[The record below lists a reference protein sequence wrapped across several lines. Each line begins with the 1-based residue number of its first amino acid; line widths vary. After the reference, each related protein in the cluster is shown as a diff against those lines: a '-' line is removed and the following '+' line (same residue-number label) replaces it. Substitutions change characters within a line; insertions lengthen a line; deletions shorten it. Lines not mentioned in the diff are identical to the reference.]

1 VQTSANDSVGGPL
14 EVSLTAVVVNYNAG
28 PLLVDC
34 VRRALAQCE
43 EVVVV
48 DNASADNS
56 IALLGQAFA
65 GNTNLLVVRNPTNL
79 GFAGGCNIG
88 TAHAMSTH
96 VLFLNPD
103 CLLDPR
109 AVARLL
115 DAIES
120 DPAVGMVGGV
130 LVNPDGTEQGGGRRA
145 VPTPWR
151 SLVRAMGLSRFAERW
166 PKLFFDFHLHKQ
178 PLPSGPIEV
187 EAISGV
193 CMLVRQSTLAEVGR
207 WDDGYF
213 LHCEDLDLC
222 MRLTRA
228 GRKILFVPNAR
239 IVHYKGVCSRG
250 RPIFVEWHKHRGMML
265 FYRKFFR
272 HQYPGVLMWLVA
284 LGVWSRFA
292 APALFFSGRR
302 LRKFLARMHG
312 CPIRGPAWGNMPP
325 TDAVCSRSPWQSL
338 FRRARVGARTAA
350 RRVVRPSTALR
361 LAGALPVGPAP

>member
-1 VQTSANDSVGGPL
+1 MVTPVQTSANDSVGGPL
-14 EVSLTAVVVNYNAG
+14 DMSLTAIVVNYNAG

-34 VRRALAQCE
+34 VRRALAQCG
-43 EVVVV
+43 EVIVV

-56 IALLGQAFA
+56 IALLEQAFA

-79 GFAGGCNIG
+79 GFAGACNIG
-88 TAHAMSTH
+88 TSHAMSTH

-109 AVARLL
+109 TVARLL
-115 DAIES
+115 DALES

-151 SLVRAMGLSRFAERW
+151 SLVRAFGLSRFAKRW

-178 PLPSGPIEV
+178 PLPNGPIEV
-187 EAISGV
+187 EAISGA

-250 RPIFVEWHKHRGMML
+250 RPIFVEWHKHRGMIR

-272 HQYPGVLMWLVA
+272 HQYPGLFMGLVA
-284 LGVWSRFA
+284 MGVWTRFCVT
-292 APALFFSGRR
+292 ALYYTGVHVRNFIG
-302 LRKFLARMHG
+302 
-312 CPIRGPAWGNMPP
+312 
-325 TDAVCSRSPWQSL
+325 
-338 FRRARVGARTAA
+338 GARD
-350 RRVVRPSTALR
+350 
-361 LAGALPVGPAP
+361 